1 MQVAM
6 RTYSWDEYYEKF
18 YDWAESTRVK
28 NLTYLESVGAADE
41 VVEVLIELEENKNAA
56 TRFLRKAVEEKIIFT
71 GDALSNLF
79 LWDFDE
85 KLVMEA
91 MRNSAGNFTTED
103 IEALYSSVDEE
114 ILLEIC
120 KKWKIPV
127 PEELREFDEDI
138 CEKIFEEP
146 FEEKP
151 RKLSRAELL
160 NSYDYILQCL
170 SNAREKMM
178 LAYSLSISDV
188 GSKKRS
194 VSIAKHACLLE
205 AEPFIDEARFT
216 LEEIEPQV
224 GDKISVQTTRLNLG
238 KWIVFHDVWGAGFI
252 TDWMVQRRIRKMIQ
266 VVEDAQK
273 DIQILRRKL

>member
-1 MQVAM
+1 MS
-6 RTYSWDEYYEKF
+6 TYTWDEYYEKF

-28 NLTYLESVGAADE
+28 NLTYLESLGDADE
-41 VVEVLIELEENKNAA
+41 VAEVLIELEGNKNAA
-56 TRFLRKAVEEKIIFT
+56 TRLLRKAVEEKIVFT
-71 GDALSNLF
+71 GDALANLF

-85 KLVMEA
+85 KLVTEA
-91 MRNSAGNFTTED
+91 MRNSAANFTTED

-120 KKWKIPV
+120 NKWKIPV

-138 CEKIFEEP
+138 FEETFEET

-151 RKLSRAELL
+151 RKLSRTELL
-160 NSYDYILQCL
+160 DSYDYVLQCL
-170 SNAREKMM
+170 SNAHEKMM

-194 VSIAKHACLLE
+194 ISIVKHACLLE
-205 AEPFIDEARFT
+205 AEPFIDEARFI
-216 LEEIEPQV
+216 LEEIESQV
-224 GDKISVQTTRLNLG
+224 GDKISVQNTRLNLG
-238 KWIVFHDVWGAGFI
+238 KWIVFHDVWGDGFI

-266 VVEDAQK
+266 VVEAAYK
-273 DIQILRRKL
+273 EIQVLRGR

>member
-1 MQVAM
+1 M
-6 RTYSWDEYYEKF
+6 RTYTWDEYYEKF

-28 NLTYLESVGAADE
+28 NLAYLESVGDADE

-56 TRFLRKAVEEKIIFT
+56 TRLLRKAVEEKIVFT

-91 MRNSAGNFTTED
+91 MRNSAANFTTED
-103 IEALYSSVDEE
+103 IEALYASVDEE

-127 PEELREFDEDI
+127 PKELQEFDEDI
-138 CEKIFEEP
+138 

-205 AEPFIDEARFT
+205 AEPFIAEARFT

-224 GDKISVQTTRLNLG
+224 GDKISVQNTRLNLG
-238 KWIVFHDVWGAGFI
+238 KWIVFHDVWGDGFI
-252 TDWMVQRRIRKMIQ
+252 TDWIVQRRIRKMIQ

-273 DIQILRRKL
+273 EIQILRRKL